1 MAETSLPGFYGKFP
15 ELGDFVNRRMP
26 RSFLDRWDEWLQN
39 AIATSRQQ
47 LGEDWL
53 NLYLSSP
60 VWRFVVS
67 GGLCGEQPWCGLL
80 MPSVDRVGRYFPL
93 TIAARLPLDANLM
106 QVALEGSGWF
116 DAAERV
122 ILGALDGEGF
132 NLDDFDH
139 QVASL
144 GELEHLAHAG
154 AASTQAGF
162 GSAWQIPLDGEAR
175 LSTAMPGVMNQLI
188 LQRLGAYSLWW
199 GSGSEHVPPSMLISA
214 GMPPAPDF
222 VAMLSGDWTQSTW
235 EQWPLPVPGAA
246 LPEEDLLLGKPGK

>member
-1 MAETSLPGFYGKFP
+1 MAETGLPGFYGKFP

-26 RSFLDRWDEWLQN
+26 RSFLDHWDEWLQN

-93 TIAARLPLDANLM
+93 TIAAPLPLDANLM
-106 QVALEGSGWF
+106 QVALDGSGWF
-116 DAAERV
+116 DVAERV
-122 ILGALDGEGF
+122 ILGALDEQSF

-144 GELEHLAHAG
+144 GELAHLAHAG

-175 LSTAMPGVMNQLI
+175 LSTAMPGVMHQLI

-199 GSGSEHVPPSMLISA
+199 GSGSEHVSPSMLISA

-222 VAMLSGDWTQSTW
+222 VAMLSGDWTQSAW

-246 LPEEDLLLGKPGK
+246 LPEEDLVLGKPGK

>member
-15 ELGDFVNRRMP
+15 ELGDFVNRRIP
-26 RSFLDRWDEWLQN
+26 RSFLDHWDEWLQN

-47 LGEDWL
+47 LGDEWL

-60 VWRFVVS
+60 VWRFVTS
-67 GGLCGEQPWCGLL
+67 GGLCGEQPWCGVL

-93 TIAARLPLDANLM
+93 TIAAPLPLDANLV
-106 QVALEGSGWF
+106 QVAVDGSSWF
-116 DAAERV
+116 DAAEEL
-122 ILGALDGEGF
+122 ILTALVEVGF

-139 QVASL
+139 KVGSL
-144 GELEHLAHAG
+144 GELTQLAGAG

-162 GSAWQIPLDGEAR
+162 GSAWQIPLDQEAR
-175 LSTAMPGVMNQLI
+175 LSQAMPGVMHQLI

-199 GSGSEHVPPSMLISA
+199 GAGSERVPSSLLVVA

-222 VAMLSGDWTQSTW
+222 SAMLSGNWAQSAW
-235 EQWPLPVPGAA
+235 EHWPLPVPGEA
-246 LPEEDLLLGKPGK
+246 PPGDDLLQGDPGL